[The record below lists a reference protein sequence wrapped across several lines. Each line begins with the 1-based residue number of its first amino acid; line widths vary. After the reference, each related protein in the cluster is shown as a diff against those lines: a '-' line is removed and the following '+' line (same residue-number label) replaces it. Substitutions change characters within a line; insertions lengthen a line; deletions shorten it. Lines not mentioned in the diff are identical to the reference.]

1 VIDIA
6 CWVEARPCQNSS
18 TRRESKRLVAYRGS
32 GITHNMSDDEM
43 PEDAYVINWSDFECV
58 EPIGMAASPRLGGR
72 EFKAAWFGTEVAIK
86 EVSGIKQEDVRLAA
100 LQEFEILRY
109 LRPSLPRPPTSLI
122 SSHRLYLFVSP

>member
-1 VIDIA
+1 
-6 CWVEARPCQNSS
+6 
-18 TRRESKRLVAYRGS
+18 
-32 GITHNMSDDEM
+32 MSDDEM

-100 LQEFEILRY
+100 LQDFEILRY
-109 LRPSLPRPPTSLI
+109 LPSLHPLSSAPISTHLLVSSII
-122 SSHRLYLFVSP
+122 SSSLLDQRAETSQLDPFRTPHLACFSSIT